1 MKERLLQMGF
11 TPDEAAT
18 MLKNPVTVI
27 LLKVTELPMEKQ
39 VVLKET
45 LLNH

>member
-1 MKERLLQMGF
+1 MQEKLKEMGF
-11 TPDEAAT
+11 TPDEAAI

-39 VVLKET
+39 VALKET
-45 LLNH
+45 LLKH